1 MPVGYGKRIRQEVQ
15 AAEKKAKAKYK
26 CPSCSR
32 NTVRRFAPAI
42 WVCSKCKAKFASGT
56 FEFKV

>member
-15 AAEKKAKAKYK
+15 AYK